1 MWQERS
7 IITST
12 SCGTSVATLGLFVS
26 LNMNLKDL
34 LIFLL
39 AAVHHQET
47 QGLTGE
53 EEFWPQ
59 VD

>member
-1 MWQERS
+1 MWQEGS
-7 IITST
+7 TIIST
-12 SCGTSVATLGLFVS
+12 RCGPSVATLGLFVS
-26 LNMNLKDL
+26 LNISKSSNL
-34 LIFLL
+34 FLVVVRRL
-39 AAVHHQET
+39 EI